1 MSASSKLRGGSDSEL
16 TKLKKLWRDSLAE
29 SARDYW
35 RALFISETKQ
45 TDIRTELATKL
56 KIHLRRN
63 DQLTAF
69 GHWLAEQDARD
80 EEAQRMQ
87 DDERRLSEQFGD
99 TLTKDQIREK
109 VLSAS
114 YARTLATGDFKLGL
128 ATIKQDVNAQS
139 ASLDRDKFQFDAA
152 KACLAKLPELKAIS
166 TNKELS
172 EDQKLEQ
179 ARLALFG
186 SAPP

>member
-1 MSASSKLRGGSDSEL
+1 MSAPNKLRGGSDSEL

-35 RALFISETKQ
+35 RALFVSDTKQ
-45 TDIRTELATKL
+45 ADIRTELATKL

-87 DDERRLSEQFGD
+87 DDERRLLAQFGD

-114 YARTLATGDFKLGL
+114 YARTLAEGNFKLGL
-128 ATIKQDVNAQS
+128 ATAKVDLKEKELT
-139 ASLDRDKFQFDAA
+139 LDRDKFQFDAT
-152 KACLAKLPELKAIS
+152 KAALAKLPELKAIAA
-166 TNKELS
+166 NKNLS
-172 EDQKLEQ
+172 EDEKLEQ

-186 SAPP
+186 SAPS